1 MVSLE
6 AILFREKFKVRG
18 GHSMIKNTTVQF
30 SAKEA
35 KLLLKAI
42 TAATDE
48 YSKEESERAAGF
60 RWMSE
65 SDIAILK
72 SVRYSYTA
80 SDAQA
85 LSVDMASTED

>member
-1 MVSLE
+1 
-6 AILFREKFKVRG
+6 
-18 GHSMIKNTTVQF
+18 MIKNTTVQF

-48 YSKEESERAAGF
+48 YSKEESERADGF
-60 RWMSE
+60 RWMSD
-65 SDIAILK
+65 SDIAVLK
-72 SVRYSYTA
+72 SVRYSFTA

-85 LSVDMASTED
+85 LSVDMTSRED

>member
-1 MVSLE
+1 
-6 AILFREKFKVRG
+6 
-18 GHSMIKNTTVQF
+18 MIKNTKLEF

-48 YSKEESERAAGF
+48 YSKDESERAAGF
-60 RWMSE
+60 RWMSDA
-65 SDIAILK
+65 DIAVLK

>member
-1 MVSLE
+1 
-6 AILFREKFKVRG
+6 
-18 GHSMIKNTTVQF
+18 MIKNTKIQF

-48 YSKEESERAAGF
+48 YSKDESDRAEGF
-60 RWMSE
+60 RWMNDA
-65 SDIAILK
+65 DIAVLK

-80 SDAQA
+80 SDAQS
-85 LSVDMASTED
+85 LSVDMASTDD

>member
-1 MVSLE
+1 
-6 AILFREKFKVRG
+6 
-18 GHSMIKNTTVQF
+18 MIKNTKIQF

-48 YSKEESERAAGF
+48 YSKDESDRAEGF
-60 RWMSE
+60 RWMNDA
-65 SDIAILK
+65 DIAVLK

-85 LSVDMASTED
+85 LSVDMASTDD

>member
-18 GHSMIKNTTVQF
+18 GHSMIKNTKLEF

-35 KLLLKAI
+35 KLLLKAV

-48 YSKEESERAAGF
+48 YSKEESERADGF
-60 RWMSE
+60 RWMSDA
-65 SDIAILK
+65 DIAVLK
-72 SVRYSYTA
+72 SVRYSFTA
-80 SDAQA
+80 SEAQS
-85 LSVDMASTED
+85 LSVDMTSSED

>member
-1 MVSLE
+1 
-6 AILFREKFKVRG
+6 
-18 GHSMIKNTTVQF
+18 MIKYTKIQF

-48 YSKEESERAAGF
+48 YSKDESDRAEGF
-60 RWMSE
+60 RWMNDA
-65 SDIAILK
+65 DIAVLK

-85 LSVDMASTED
+85 LSVDMASTDD

>member
-1 MVSLE
+1 
-6 AILFREKFKVRG
+6 
-18 GHSMIKNTTVQF
+18 MIKNTKVQF

-35 KLLLKAI
+35 KLLLKAV

-48 YSKEESERAAGF
+48 YSKEEADRADGF
-60 RWMSE
+60 RWMSDT
-65 SDIAILK
+65 DIAVLK